1 MRIDDLEKGSRDSK
15 KMLDE
20 EDPEYLADLNLF
32 MVSSKEKSEDELIR
46 VEKRLN
52 EVVANI
58 SSIQSQI
65 KQ

>member
-1 MRIDDLEKGSRDSK
+1 MRIDDIEKCSRDSK
-15 KMLDE
+15 KMLNE

-52 EVVANI
+52 EVVGNI
-58 SSIQSQI
+58 SNIQNQI